1 MFIRYNGTAAPC
13 INLAIGGPTTFV
25 GNDVIMPSAHY
36 GRLPEMGLM
45 ELWESDTCKFYR
57 RRFKHRVEKHD
68 GTIVDLLVRSAGS
81 NRERTLNAARQAMP
95 APPEGCSVCHY
106 LYDI

>member
-13 INLAIGGPTTFV
+13 INLAIGGPTTFI
-25 GNDVIMPSAHY
+25 GEDVTMLSVHY
-36 GRLPEMGLM
+36 GRLPEMDLM
-45 ELWESDTCKFYR
+45 ELWESDSCRFYR
-57 RRFKHRVEKHD
+57 HRFEQRVEKHD

-95 APPEGCSVCHY
+95 DPPKGCNVCHY

>member
-1 MFIRYNGTAAPC
+1 MFIRYDGTAAPC

-25 GNDVIMPSAHY
+25 GKDVTMPSVHY
-36 GRLPEMGLM
+36 GRLPEMDLM

-57 RRFKHRVEKHD
+57 RQFEQRVAKHD
-68 GTIVDLLVRSAGS
+68 GTIVDLLVRSSGS
-81 NRERTLNAARQAMP
+81 NRERTLKAARQAMP
-95 APPEGCSVCHY
+95 DPPEGCNVCHY